1 MKKFLDI
8 AEARGDTAVFTFGRF
23 NPPTIGHQK
32 LLDKVASVAK
42 SNPGAPYYIFAS
54 HSENPKKDPLPYVK
68 KVAYMKKMF
77 SKHSRNITTTRDRTV
92 FELAVTLHNK
102 GHRAIVMVVGSDRVT
117 EFDTLLNKYNGVEG
131 RHGYYGFDNIEVVS
145 AGERDPD
152 AEGVTGMSASKMRA
166 AASANDYDTFKL
178 GLPKNFNNGMS
189 LFKDVRKFMGIR
201 ESFIE
206 HQVNMTEEDVIRD
219 MYIENKIFCTGD
231 IVEDEYSGVSGA
243 VVRRGTNYLVFAE
256 SDGTTHK
263 RWLYEV
269 RRVKQDKDV
278 EDMKGTQPAKYFA
291 KDADGDKMSTATKKA
306 RARHFAKG
314 DSREPAPGDADAD
327 TKPSK
332 YTKKYKKMFGEE
344 EIKYPKVKENKD
356 GEKYL
361 SADYKNFKSEKPS
374 DSVTKE
380 EMQKLKKFGERRTK
394 EVEESVK
401 KHDADPSYAMKEYM
415 DSKNL
420 EYSQEEIDKINVAG
434 STISRHYKNLH
445 QRARPWQMS
454 KEMNMDINVMRRPSD
469 SMNTPAYPSGHSL
482 QSRLVAEYYAEKY
495 PDHKEELIKA
505 ADECGVGRVMAGW
518 HYPSDHKH
526 GVKLAKEA
534 LPILDISS
542 DMKES
547 NLKKV
552 YQRAYNNIVKDYTDM
567 VKKGKGKHSN
577 SFYLSRAA
585 MNYGFD
591 SIKPIKDY
599 INSLVK
605 SNELPKELSAENEKI
620 EEDNKRIPRKKGQPA
635 NSDKHSDLYTDE
647 NPKGTIHGLK
657 FATVQDAKDSVKKIE
672 NSGKKHAHKIQ
683 AAIAMEQR
691 AREMGKKAEA
701 DVYRAYIEKMK
712 KITKQRNEELDMV
725 KTFQQ
730 FQLDEKIEGLV
741 NKSKQTGVPYS
752 ILKKSY
758 DRGMAAWKGGHRPG
772 ASQQQ
777 WAFAR
782 VNSMLTGGKADPDL
796 QKQIRAGGYKKKKK
810 SKSEDFEED
819 APCWDTHKQVGMK
832 KKNGKMVP
840 NCVPKEEKI
849 LSFKEH
855 VSNSL
860 YDHAIMES
868 EYQGRKVKL
877 NDPFRL
883 PSGSKKKFGVYVKN
897 DKGNVVKVT
906 FGDPNM
912 GINRDDPEAR
922 KSFRARHQCD
932 TNPGPKW
939 KARYWSCYQWRAGS
953 KVDN

>member
-591 SIKPIKDY
+591 SVKPIKDY

>member
-542 DMKES
+542 DVKES
-547 NLKKV
+547 SLKKV

-591 SIKPIKDY
+591 SVKPIKDY

>member
-1 MKKFLDI
+1 
-8 AEARGDTAVFTFGRF
+8 
-23 NPPTIGHQK
+23 
-32 LLDKVASVAK
+32 
-42 SNPGAPYYIFAS
+42 
-54 HSENPKKDPLPYVK
+54 
-68 KVAYMKKMF
+68 
-77 SKHSRNITTTRDRTV
+77 
-92 FELAVTLHNK
+92 
-102 GHRAIVMVVGSDRVT
+102 
-117 EFDTLLNKYNGVEG
+117 
-131 RHGYYGFDNIEVVS
+131 
-145 AGERDPD
+145 
-152 AEGVTGMSASKMRA
+152 
-166 AASANDYDTFKL
+166 
-178 GLPKNFNNGMS
+178 
-189 LFKDVRKFMGIR
+189 
-201 ESFIE
+201 
-206 HQVNMTEEDVIRD
+206 
-219 MYIENKIFCTGD
+219 
-231 IVEDEYSGVSGA
+231 
-243 VVRRGTNYLVFAE
+243 
-256 SDGTTHK
+256 
-263 RWLYEV
+263 
-269 RRVKQDKDV
+269 
-278 EDMKGTQPAKYFA
+278 
-291 KDADGDKMSTATKKA
+291 
-306 RARHFAKG
+306 
-314 DSREPAPGDADAD
+314 
-327 TKPSK
+327 
-332 YTKKYKKMFGEE
+332 
-344 EIKYPKVKENKD
+344 
-356 GEKYL
+356 
-361 SADYKNFKSEKPS
+361 
-374 DSVTKE
+374 
-380 EMQKLKKFGERRTK
+380 MQKLKKFGERRTK

-420 EYSQEEIDKINVAG
+420 KYSQEEIDKINVAG

-542 DMKES
+542 DVKES
-547 NLKKV
+547 SLKKV

-819 APCWDTHKQVGMK
+819 APCWDTYKQVGMK

-897 DKGNVVKVT
+897 DKSNVVKVT

>member
-420 EYSQEEIDKINVAG
+420 KYSQEEIDKINVAG

-542 DMKES
+542 DVKES